1 MAESIVTAA
10 PAPVIPDALLMG
22 ILVVLAMI
30 VIYLII
36 REIRIM
42 KTSNRAIELDLE
54 KDKLKLLQQH
64 EAQKNFPFTRFTPEQ
79 MAGIRAVED
88 ENLTLGTAILAKEKL
103 LEQRI
108 AHLENLV
115 KDRKL
120 DNLLAGAQ
128 EQEKKVK

>member
-1 MAESIVTAA
+1 MAAEAVITQV
-10 PAPVIPDALLMG
+10 PVINDTVLLG
-22 ILVVLAMI
+22 ILVVLGMV

-64 EAQKNFPFTRFTPEQ
+64 EASKAFPFTRFTPEQ
-79 MAGIRAVED
+79 TGAIKQVED
-88 ENLTLGTAILAKEKL
+88 ENTNLETNINAKEKL
-103 LEQRI
+103 LEKRLTR
-108 AHLENLV
+108 LENLV
-115 KDRKL
+115 KERKL
-120 DNLLAGAQ
+120 DNLLGNVQ